1 MTTTKTTI
9 ATTTKT
15 AAKPATRKRTTTPK
29 PKVDNT
35 KLPNNPFV
43 FEVLGLVNTQ
53 TTDVEKVKVLKEYEH
68 PSLKSIFIWNFDK
81 NVVSMIPEG
90 EVPYSTAG
98 EDLVKSG
105 SMSERIEK
113 EVEKMES
120 YDNSSIS
127 YTEKIRA
134 GHTSL
139 RTEYESLI
147 NFVKSVDGTPGNPG
161 LPSLRRESMF
171 IQLLEGLHPLDAEIL
186 CLVKDKKLTNKYKIT
201 REIISEAYPD
211 IIWERR

>member
-1 MTTTKTTI
+1 MTTAKPTT

-29 PKVDNT
+29 PKVENT

-68 PSLKSIFIWNFDK
+68 PSLKAIFIWNFDN

-105 SMSERIEK
+105 SMSERIGK

-139 RTEYESLI
+139 RTE
-147 NFVKSVDGTPGNPG
+147 SVDGTPGNPG